1 MKTGVRAARV
11 NRKGMSM
18 VTAVIAMIILSLA
31 MLGVADVFLRSLK
44 NNGTAAGVT
53 GLSQLAGR
61 VTEMVMLLP
70 PKSALLVNGT
80 NINPA
85 TNLGMGADQYDTNL
99 YVAQA
104 AVADTTISTHDGS
117 QTLVRVTVTAKYKE
131 AYAKTMGV
139 DPNVAGVN
147 IVTYRYRVN

>member
-18 VTAVIAMIILSLA
+18 ITAVIAMIILALA

-61 VTEMVMLLP
+61 VTETVMLLP
-70 PKSALLVNGT
+70 PKSTLLVNGT
-80 NINPA
+80 NIDPA
-85 TNLGMGADQYDTNL
+85 ANLGMGADQYNTSL
-99 YVAQA
+99 YVANA
-104 AVADTTISTHDGS
+104 AVADTTITNPGGT
-117 QTLVRVTVTAKYKE
+117 QTLVRITVTTKYKE

-147 IVTYRYRVN
+147 IVTYRYRNN